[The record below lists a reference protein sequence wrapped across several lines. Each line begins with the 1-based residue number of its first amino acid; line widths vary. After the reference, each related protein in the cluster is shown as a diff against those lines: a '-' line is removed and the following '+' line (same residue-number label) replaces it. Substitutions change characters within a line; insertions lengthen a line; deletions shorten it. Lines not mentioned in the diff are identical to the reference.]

1 MPPETDSMARQF
13 GGTME
18 NAAETLE
25 MVNIT
30 GAANSVSEAMNTRH
44 SIRRFDARPVEQ
56 AKLDAIFRTS
66 LRTPSWKNSQPWN
79 VHLVTGEKLKRLS
92 QLMTAAAL
100 AGELNPD
107 VVWPAAYP
115 ADAKRR
121 MFDLGMKIY
130 GVAGIDR
137 KDKAAR
143 DQFMVD
149 NFKFFDA
156 PVGVFIT
163 SNFELNYY
171 VGIDIGCYLQSLM
184 LLAREQ
190 GLGTCPQAALSA
202 TPKIV
207 RAELG
212 LPEEQK
218 VLVGL
223 SLGYPLP
230 DPELNRFHTPR
241 ESLEEKVKFYS

>member
-1 MPPETDSMARQF
+1 MT
-13 GGTME
+13 T
-18 NAAETLE
+18 AAEELE
-25 MVNIT
+25 MVQVT
-30 GAANSVSEAMNTRH
+30 GSAGTVSEAMKTRH
-44 SIRRFDARPVEQ
+44 SIRRFEAKAVEQ
-56 AKLDAIFRTS
+56 QKLDAIFETS
-66 LRTPSWKNSQPWN
+66 LRAPSWKNSQPWN
-79 VHLVTGEKLKRLS
+79 VHIVTGAKLAAMRDKL
-92 QLMTAAAL
+92 TAAAL
-100 AGELNPD
+100 AGAPTPD
-107 VVWPAAYP
+107 IPWTVSYP

-156 PVGVFIT
+156 PVAVFIT
-163 SNFELNYY
+163 SNFETNYY
-171 VGIDIGCYLQSLM
+171 VGIDIGCYLQSVM

-202 TPKIV
+202 FPDVV
-207 RAELG
+207 RGELG
-212 LPEEQK
+212 LPAEQK

-223 SLGYPLP
+223 SLGYPKA

-241 ESLEEKVKFYS
+241 ESLGEKVRFYT

>member
-1 MPPETDSMARQF
+1 METV
-13 GGTME
+13 
-18 NAAETLE
+18 AEPSE
-25 MVNIT
+25 MVDIS
-30 GAANSVSEAMNTRH
+30 GVAATVSEAMKTRH
-44 SIRRFDARPVEQ
+44 SIRRFDSKPVEQ
-56 AKLDAIFRTS
+56 EKLDALFTTS
-66 LRTPSWKNSQPWN
+66 LRAPSWKNSQPWN
-79 VHLVTGEKLKRLS
+79 VHIVTGAKLAAMRDKL
-92 QLMTAAAL
+92 TAAAL
-100 AGELNPD
+100 SGPPAPD
-107 VVWPAAYP
+107 IAWTVSYP

-156 PVGVFIT
+156 PVAVFIT
-163 SNFELNYY
+163 SNFEPNYY
-171 VGIDIGCYLQSLM
+171 VGIDIGCYLQSVM
-184 LLAREQ
+184 LLAREH

-202 TPKIV
+202 FPEVV

-212 LPEEQK
+212 LPAEQK

-223 SLGYPLP
+223 SLGYPKA

-241 ESLEEKVKFYS
+241 ETTEEKIHFYS

>member
-1 MPPETDSMARQF
+1 
-13 GGTME
+13 ME
-18 NAAETLE
+18 QVAEFE
-25 MVNIT
+25 MVAVT
-30 GAANSVSEAMNTRH
+30 GVAATVSEAMKTRH
-44 SIRRFDARPVEQ
+44 SIRRFESKPVEQ
-56 AKLDAIFRTS
+56 EKLDAIFTTS
-66 LRTPSWKNSQPWN
+66 LRAPSWKNSQPWN
-79 VHLVTGEKLKRLS
+79 VHVVTGAKLARLT
-92 QLMTAAAL
+92 QLMTEAAL
-100 AGELNPD
+100 AGQLKPD
-107 VVWPAAYP
+107 QAWPAAYP

-171 VGIDIGCYLQSLM
+171 VGIDIGCYLQSVM

-202 TPKIV
+202 FPDIV
-207 RAELG
+207 RGELG

-223 SLGYPLP
+223 SLGYPKAGH
-230 DPELNRFHTPR
+230 DLNRYHTPR
-241 ESLEEKVKFYS
+241 EGLGEKVRFYE

>member
-1 MPPETDSMARQF
+1 
-13 GGTME
+13 ME
-18 NAAETLE
+18 ETLE
-25 MVNIT
+25 KPELVDIT
-30 GAANSVSEAMNTRH
+30 GVAASVTQAMTTRH
-44 SIRRFDARPVEQ
+44 SIRRFDAKPVEPE
-56 AKLDAIFRTS
+56 KLEAIFRTS
-66 LRTPSWKNSQPWN
+66 LRTPSWKSSQPWS
-79 VHLVTGEKLKRLS
+79 VHVVTGEKLKRLS
-92 QLMTAAAL
+92 KLMTEAAIKGDL
-100 AGELNPD
+100 GPD
-107 VVWPAAYP
+107 VVWPTAYP

-171 VGIDIGCYLQSLM
+171 VGIDIGCYLQSVM

-202 TPKIV
+202 MPKIV

-223 SLGYPLP
+223 SIGYPLP
-230 DPELNRFHTPR
+230 DPELNRYHTPR
-241 ESLEEKVKFYS
+241 ESFADKVKFY

>member
-1 MPPETDSMARQF
+1 MPASDGPARQF

-18 NAAETLE
+18 NTAQNLE
-25 MVNIT
+25 MIDIT
-30 GAANSVSEAMNTRH
+30 GVAQTVSDALNTRH

-56 AKLDAIFRTS
+56 SKLDAIFRTS

-79 VHLVTGEKLKRLS
+79 VHVVTGAKLKHLAKA
-92 QLMTAAAL
+92 MTDAAV
-100 AGELNPD
+100 AGELGPD
-107 VVWPAAYP
+107 VTWPSVYP

-156 PVGVFIT
+156 PVAVFIT

-202 TPKIV
+202 MPKIV

-212 LPEEQK
+212 LPDEQK

-230 DPELNRFHTPR
+230 EPDLNRFHTPR
-241 ESLEEKVKFYS
+241 EEFAEKIKFYQ

>member
-1 MPPETDSMARQF
+1 MET
-13 GGTME
+13 T
-18 NAAETLE
+18 AEILD
-25 MVNIT
+25 MVNVT
-30 GAANSVSEAMNTRH
+30 GAAASVSEAIHTRH
-44 SIRRFDARPVEQ
+44 SIRRFDAKPVEQ
-56 AKLDAIFRTS
+56 AKLDAIFTTS

-79 VHLVTGEKLKRLS
+79 VHVVTGEKLKRLAR
-92 QLMTAAAL
+92 LLTAAAL
-100 AGELNPD
+100 AGELGPD
-107 VVWPAAYP
+107 IAWPAVYP

-149 NFKFFDA
+149 NFKFFAA

-202 TPKIV
+202 MPKIV

-223 SLGYPLP
+223 SLGYPLSE
-230 DPELNRFHTPR
+230 PELNRYHTPR
-241 ESLEEKVKFYS
+241 ENYDEKVRFYS

>member
-1 MPPETDSMARQF
+1 MDTKADDIELVSIAGVANTVTQA
-13 GGTME
+13 
-18 NAAETLE
+18 
-25 MVNIT
+25 MV
-30 GAANSVSEAMNTRH
+30 TRH
-44 SIRRFDARPVEQ
+44 SIRRFDAKTVEPE
-56 AKLDAIFRTS
+56 KLQAIFETS
-66 LRTPSWKNSQPWN
+66 LRAPSWKNSQPWN
-79 VHLVTGEKLKRLS
+79 IHVVTGEKLK
-92 QLMTAAAL
+92 QMAKVMTAAAV
-100 AGELNPD
+100 AGNLKPD
-107 VVWPAAYP
+107 IDWPTVYP

-156 PVGVFIT
+156 PVAVFVT

-171 VGIDIGCYLQSLM
+171 VGIDIGCYLQSVM

-202 TPKIV
+202 APHIV

-212 LPEEQK
+212 LPEDQK

-223 SLGYPLP
+223 SLGYPQV

-241 ESLEEKVKFYS
+241 ESAEDKIKYYQ

>member
-1 MPPETDSMARQF
+1 MDTTAEIPEFAD
-13 GGTME
+13 
-18 NAAETLE
+18 
-25 MVNIT
+25 IT
-30 GAANSVSEAMNTRH
+30 GSAKSVSDALNTRH
-44 SIRRFDARPVEQ
+44 SIRRFDTRPVE
-56 AKLDAIFRTS
+56 AEKLEQIFRTS
-66 LRTPSWKNSQPWN
+66 LRTPSWKNSQPWS
-79 VHLVTGEKLKRLS
+79 VHVVAGEKRKKLAE
-92 QLMTAAAL
+92 LMTAAAV
-100 AGELNPD
+100 AGNVKPD
-107 VVWPAAYP
+107 IAWPTVYP

-143 DQFMVD
+143 DQFMAD

-156 PVGVFIT
+156 PVAVFIT
-163 SNFELNYY
+163 SNFEVNYY
-171 VGIDIGCYLQSLM
+171 VGIDIGCYLQSVM
-184 LLAREQ
+184 LLAREH

-202 TPKIV
+202 TPGIV

-212 LPEEQK
+212 IPEDHK
-218 VLVGL
+218 LLVGL

-241 ESLEEKVKFYS
+241 EAYEEKVKFYA

>member
-1 MPPETDSMARQF
+1 
-13 GGTME
+13 ME
-18 NAAETLE
+18 ATAETFE
-25 MVNIT
+25 MVNVT
-30 GAANSVSEAMNTRH
+30 GVAATVSEAMKTRH
-44 SIRRFDARPVEQ
+44 SIRRFDARPIEEE
-56 AKLDAIFRTS
+56 KLNAIFTTS
-66 LRTPSWKNSQPWN
+66 LRTPSWKNSQPWS
-79 VHLVTGEKLKRLS
+79 VHVVTGEKLKRLS
-92 QLMTAAAL
+92 ALMTQAAL
-100 AGELNPD
+100 AGELKPD
-107 VVWPAAYP
+107 LTWPAAYP

-163 SNFELNYY
+163 SNFDTNYY
-171 VGIDIGCYLQSLM
+171 VAIDIGCYLQSVM

-202 TPKIV
+202 FPDIV

-212 LPEEQK
+212 LPAEQK

-223 SLGYPLP
+223 SLGYAKP
-230 DPELNRFHTPR
+230 DPELNRYHTPR
-241 ESLEEKVKFYS
+241 ESFEEKIKFYS

>member
-1 MPPETDSMARQF
+1 METTTES
-13 GGTME
+13 
-18 NAAETLE
+18 LE
-25 MVNIT
+25 MMNIS
-30 GAANSVSEAMNTRH
+30 GVAKSVSEAMLTRH
-44 SIRRFDARPVEQ
+44 SIRRFDAKPVEPE
-56 AKLDAIFRTS
+56 KLDHIFRTS
-66 LRTPSWKNSQPWN
+66 LRTPSWKNSQPWS
-79 VHLVTGEKLKRLS
+79 VHVITGDKLKRLAK
-92 QLMTAAAL
+92 LMTDAAV
-100 AGELNPD
+100 AGELTPD
-107 VVWPAAYP
+107 LTWPSVYP

-171 VGIDIGCYLQSLM
+171 VGIDIGCYLQSVM

-202 TPKIV
+202 TPKVV

-212 LPEEQK
+212 LPEDQK

-230 DPELNRFHTPR
+230 EPDLNRFHTPR
-241 ESLEEKVKFYS
+241 EAFEDKVKFYS

>member
-1 MPPETDSMARQF
+1 MDT
-13 GGTME
+13 
-18 NAAETLE
+18 AAENLE
-25 MVNIT
+25 FADIT
-30 GAANSVSEAMNTRH
+30 GNARSVSDALNSRH
-44 SIRRFDARPVEQ
+44 SIRRFDTRPVETE
-56 AKLDAIFRTS
+56 KLEQIFRTS
-66 LRTPSWKNSQPWN
+66 LRTPSWKNSQPWS
-79 VHLVTGEKLKRLS
+79 VHVVTGAKRKRLAE
-92 QLMTAAAL
+92 LMTAAAV
-100 AGELNPD
+100 AGNVKPD
-107 VVWPAAYP
+107 VAWPTVYP

-156 PVGVFIT
+156 PVAVFIT
-163 SNFELNYY
+163 SNFEVNYY
-171 VGIDIGCYLQSLM
+171 VGIDIGCYLQSVM
-184 LLAREQ
+184 LLAREH

-202 TPKIV
+202 TPDIV

-212 LPEEQK
+212 IAEDHK

-241 ESLEEKVKFYS
+241 ESFEEKVKFHL

>member
-1 MPPETDSMARQF
+1 M
-13 GGTME
+13 
-18 NAAETLE
+18 ETLAENLE
-25 MVNIT
+25 MAEIAGT
-30 GAANSVSEAMNTRH
+30 ATTVSEAMNTRH

-56 AKLDAIFRTS
+56 EKLDRIFNTS
-66 LRTPSWKNSQPWN
+66 LRAPSWKNSQPWS
-79 VHLVTGEKLKRLS
+79 VHVVMGDKLKRLAS
-92 QLMTAAAL
+92 LMTEAAL
-100 AGELNPD
+100 AGKVTPD
-107 VVWPAAYP
+107 ITWPTQYP

-156 PVGVFIT
+156 PVAVFIT
-163 SNFELNYY
+163 SNFETNYY
-171 VGIDIGCYLQSLM
+171 VGIDIGCYLQSVM

-202 TPKIV
+202 TPEIV
-207 RAELG
+207 RSELG
-212 LPEEQK
+212 LPPEQK

-230 DPELNRFHTPR
+230 EKDLNRFHTPR
-241 ESLEEKVKFYS
+241 EAFEEKVKYYT

>member
-1 MPPETDSMARQF
+1 MDT
-13 GGTME
+13 
-18 NAAETLE
+18 AAETLE
-25 MVNIT
+25 FADIT
-30 GAANSVSEAMNTRH
+30 GNARSVSDALNSRH
-44 SIRRFDARPVEQ
+44 SIRRFDTRPVE
-56 AKLDAIFRTS
+56 AEKLEQIFRTS
-66 LRTPSWKNSQPWN
+66 LRAPSWKNSQPWS
-79 VHLVTGEKLKRLS
+79 VHVVTGEKRKRLAE
-92 QLMTAAAL
+92 LMIAAAI
-100 AGELNPD
+100 AGHVKPD
-107 VVWPAAYP
+107 VAWPTVYP

-156 PVGVFIT
+156 PVAVFIT
-163 SNFELNYY
+163 SNFETNYY
-171 VGIDIGCYLQSLM
+171 VGIDIGCYLQTVM
-184 LLAREQ
+184 LLAREH

-202 TPKIV
+202 TPNIV
-207 RAELG
+207 RKELG
-212 LPEEQK
+212 IADDHK

-241 ESLEEKVKFYS
+241 ESFEEKAKFYS

>member
-1 MPPETDSMARQF
+1 MET
-13 GGTME
+13 
-18 NAAETLE
+18 ETLE
-25 MVNIT
+25 MVDVT
-30 GAANSVSEAMNTRH
+30 AAAQSVSEALNTRH
-44 SIRRFDARPVEQ
+44 SIRRFDTRPVEQ
-56 AKLDAIFRTS
+56 AKLDQLFATS

-79 VHLVTGEKLKRLS
+79 VHVITGEKLKHLS
-92 QLMTAAAL
+92 KLMTEAAV
-100 AGELNPD
+100 AGKLNPD
-107 VVWPAAYP
+107 ITWPTVYP

-156 PVGVFIT
+156 PVAVFIT
-163 SNFELNYY
+163 SNFEMNYY
-171 VGIDIGCYLQSLM
+171 VGIDIGCYLQSVM
-184 LLAREQ
+184 LLAREH

-202 TPKIV
+202 CPDVV

-212 LPEEQK
+212 LPAEQK
-218 VLVGL
+218 VIVGL

-230 DPELNRFHTPR
+230 DPELNRYHTPR
-241 ESLEEKVKFYS
+241 ENFEEKVKFYK

>member
-1 MPPETDSMARQF
+1 
-13 GGTME
+13 ME
-18 NAAETLE
+18 VVAEKFE

-30 GAANSVSEAMNTRH
+30 GPAATVSEAMKTRH
-44 SIRRFDARPVEQ
+44 SIRRFDSKPVEQ
-56 AKLDAIFRTS
+56 EKLAALFETS
-66 LRTPSWKNSQPWN
+66 LRAPSWKNSQPWN
-79 VHLVTGEKLKRLS
+79 VHIVQGAKLIAMRDKL
-92 QLMTAAAL
+92 TAAAL
-100 AGELNPD
+100 AGPPSPD
-107 VVWPAAYP
+107 VPWTVSYP

-121 MFDLGMKIY
+121 MFDLGMKVY

-156 PVGVFIT
+156 PVAVFIT
-163 SNFELNYY
+163 SNFETNYY
-171 VGIDIGCYLQSLM
+171 VGIDIGCYLQSVM
-184 LLAREQ
+184 LLAREY

-202 TPKIV
+202 FPEVV
-207 RAELG
+207 RTELG
-212 LPEEQK
+212 LPAEQK

-223 SLGYPLP
+223 SLGYPKA

-241 ESLEEKVKFYS
+241 ESFADKVHFY

>member
-1 MPPETDSMARQF
+1 MEQTVEKPELVD
-13 GGTME
+13 
-18 NAAETLE
+18 
-25 MVNIT
+25 IT
-30 GAANSVSEAMNTRH
+30 GVAASVTAAMKTRH
-44 SIRRFDARPVEQ
+44 SIRRFDAKPVEQ
-56 AKLDAIFRTS
+56 AKLDAIFETS
-66 LRTPSWKNSQPWN
+66 LRAPSWKNSQPWN
-79 VHLVTGEKLKRLS
+79 VHVVTGNKLLSLREKL
-92 QLMTAAAL
+92 TAAA
-100 AGELNPD
+100 AGGEIKPD
-107 VVWPAAYP
+107 IAWTGSYP

-143 DQFMVD
+143 DQFMLD

-156 PVGVFIT
+156 PVAVFIT
-163 SNFELNYY
+163 SNFEENYY
-171 VGIDIGCYLQSLM
+171 VGIDIGCYLQSVM

-202 TPKIV
+202 FPDVV

-212 LPEEQK
+212 LPPEQK

-230 DPELNRFHTPR
+230 DPELNRYHTPR
-241 ESLEEKVKFYS
+241 EGMAEKIKFYS